1 MIEFSHVEEKIRDCK
16 IRLVAEGFNRAQA
29 HAVAVAIV
37 AESLAEL
44 ANLSGGE
51 FRSLLNQLDLEEAQK

>member
-1 MIEFSHVEEKIRDCK
+1 MNFSDVEAKIRDCK

-37 AESLAEL
+37 AEALAEQ

-51 FRSLLNQLDLEEAQK
+51 FRSLLADLSLEEAEE